1 MLCKSRAIVLKT
13 IKYSETSLVVKAYT
27 EQFGL
32 KSFLVRGVRK
42 KHAKNSSNLFQP
54 LNIIEVVFSEKQS
67 TALIIP
73 KEISL
78 GYTYQSIPFDLYKSS
93 VILFMNELIYRSVHE
108 EEANNELFQLLYHFL
123 VHIDN
128 TQERV
133 ANTHLVFSF
142 HLTMHLGFFPL
153 GSFSPEEPYFLL
165 REGVFSKY
173 SPHDELSL
181 NQQESELLHLL
192 VNAELENCH
201 EIEISNQARNRMLEI
216 IILYYQL
223 HLIGF
228 GEIKS
233 LEVLNQVFHS

>member
-32 KSFLVRGVRK
+32 KSFLVRSVRK

-54 LNIIEVVFSEKQS
+54 LNIIEFVFPEKHNTS
-67 TALIIP
+67 LIIP
-73 KEISL
+73 KEIAS
-78 GYTYQSIPFDLYKSS
+78 GYSFRTIPFDLYKSS

-108 EEANNELFQLLYHFL
+108 EEANPELFMFL
-123 VHIDN
+123 HDSIVCIDSN
-128 TQERV
+128 PNRIS
-133 ANTHLVFSF
+133 NSHLVFSF
-142 HLTMHLGFFPL
+142 QLTKYLGFFPL
-153 GSFSPEEPYFLL
+153 GGFTPQKPYFLL

-173 SPHDELSL
+173 SPEDDFSL
-181 NQQESELLHLL
+181 NQDESKLLDSLLNSDLEDCHL
-192 VNAELENCH
+192 
-201 EIEISNQARNRMLEI
+201 IEISGTARNRMLEI

-233 LEVLNQVFHS
+233 LDVLNQVFHS

>member
-27 EQFGL
+27 ENYGL

-42 KHAKNSSNLFQP
+42 KHAKNSPNLFQS
-54 LNIIEVVFSEKQS
+54 LNIIEIVFPEKHS
-67 TALIIP
+67 SSLIIP
-73 KEISL
+73 KEISS
-78 GYTYQSIPFDLYKSS
+78 GYSFQSVHNDLYKSS

-108 EEANNELFQLLYHFL
+108 EEANPELFHFLYHSIVF
-123 VHIDN
+123 IDT
-128 TQERV
+128 TQNRV
-133 ANTHLVFSF
+133 ANMHLVFSF
-142 HLTMHLGFFPL
+142 QLTQHLGFSPL
-153 GSFSPEEPYFLL
+153 GRFSPEQPYFLL

-173 SPHDELSL
+173 SPEDDYSLS
-181 NQQESELLHLL
+181 QEESMLLDLL
-192 VNAELENCH
+192 IHKDIESCH
-201 EIEISNQARNRMLEI
+201 EIEISNSARNRMLAI

>member
-42 KHAKNSSNLFQP
+42 KHSKNSSNLFQS
-54 LNIIEVVFSEKQS
+54 LHIIEIVFPEKQS
-67 TALIIP
+67 SSLIIP
-73 KEISL
+73 REISP
-78 GYTYQSIPFDLYKSS
+78 GYSFHSIPFDLHKSS

-108 EEANNELFQLLYHFL
+108 EEPNPELFQFLYHSI
-123 VHIDN
+123 VNIDE
-128 TQERV
+128 TQNRV
-133 ANTHLVFSF
+133 ANAHLVFSF
-142 HLTMHLGFFPL
+142 QLTMYLGFSPL
-153 GSFSPEEPYFLL
+153 GGFTPEKPYFLL

-173 SPHDELSL
+173 SPEDDFSL
-181 NQQESELLHLL
+181 NQDESELLYSLL
-192 VNAELENCH
+192 TADLENCH
-201 EIEISNQARNRMLEI
+201 LIEISGTARNRMLEI

-233 LEVLNQVFHS
+233 LDVLNQVFHS